1 MVKRDW
7 RPWKNVLFW
16 VAPFILFLAVAN
28 WVLKGI
34 SPWQALLAAGGS
46 SLAIYFSAIK
56 EFFRLRR
63 TEKRRRAAVS
73 GAQWFPLASPQPYPD
88 PEALPVPFVITIR
101 PGWLAFLLTP
111 VIAWT
116 AVVGVVYCG
125 FWSYV
130 WPNTGP
136 MIHTLALTL
145 ALMLAISTWVLLS
158 MYHWIEVD
166 VDGLTVRTLFWSKS
180 MLWHEAR
187 LFAVDAALK
196 AKENPNSYELSSAK
210 TILRWLWKRK
220 PSRFTRLSCPFVEY
234 EWQMKALHSVIAAR
248 TGLPLYDLRDGVAV
262 NAPQA
267 VPYPLPPPSGSSI
280 PSSISRQHGSSGGV
294 Y

>member
-7 RPWKNVLFW
+7 RPWKDALFW

-28 WVLKGI
+28 WVLKGV

-88 PEALPVPFVITIR
+88 PEALPLPFVITIR

-111 VIAWT
+111 VITWT
-116 AVVGVVYCG
+116 AVVGVVYFG

-136 MIHTLALTL
+136 VIHTLVLTL
-145 ALMLAISTWVLLS
+145 ALMLAISTGFLLS
-158 MYHWIEVD
+158 LYHWIEVD
-166 VDGLTVRTLFWSKS
+166 VDGLTIRTLFWSKS

-196 AKENPNSYELSSAK
+196 AKETPNHYELSSAK
-210 TILRWLWKRK
+210 TILRWPWKRK
-220 PSRFTRLSCPFVEY
+220 PSRFTRLSCPFAEY

-248 TGLPLYDLRDGVAV
+248 TGLPLYDLREGMAANV
-262 NAPQA
+262 PQA
-267 VPYPLPPPSGSSI
+267 VSSPPSPSPGGSF
-280 PSSISRQHGSSGGV
+280 PVKISGQQGPPGAV